1 MAIYD
6 HSQAQSAKTFMNI
19 YGSFMIIFDQRKK
32 SFMAI
37 FDHSQARSAKT
48 FMGIY
53 GSFMII
59 FDQRKSHSWQ
69 FMTIPKRGAQKHS

>member
-6 HSQAQSAKTFMNI
+6 HSQAQSAKTFMN
-19 YGSFMIIFDQRKK
+19 
-32 SFMAI
+32 
-37 FDHSQARSAKT
+37 
-48 FMGIY
+48 IY